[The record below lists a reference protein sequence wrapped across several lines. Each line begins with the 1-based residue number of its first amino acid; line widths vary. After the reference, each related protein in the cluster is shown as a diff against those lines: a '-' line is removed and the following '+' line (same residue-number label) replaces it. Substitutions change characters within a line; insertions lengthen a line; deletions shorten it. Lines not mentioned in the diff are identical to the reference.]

1 MPDSGWSSDLAS
13 GLRELDAANESLFF
27 LIGHLF
33 TPGVECKRQRGVCPR
48 TGCGKV
54 AALTRFLSR
63 NLAAQERMMTEA
75 GYPAAAEH
83 CHAHAELLTLLRALS
98 DKGSCGDI
106 DEDLIRGTVTAWARE
121 HLRSQ
126 DKPLGEWLQRR
137 GITDS

>member
-1 MPDSGWSSDLAS
+1 MPDSGWSSDLS
-13 GLRELDAANESLFF
+13 CGLREVDSANESLFF

-63 NLAAQERMMTEA
+63 NLGAQDRLMTDA
-75 GYPAAAEH
+75 GYPDAEDH
-83 CHAHAELLTLLRALS
+83 RRAHSELLTLLRALS
-98 DKGSCGDI
+98 DKGNCGDL

-121 HLRSQ
+121 HLQ
-126 DKPLGEWLQRR
+126 TFDKPLGAWLQQR
-137 GITDS
+137 GITES